1 MCFSCINVFICLTK
15 VPYLMVILISLTTSL
30 ITQLEIQTSLLCQ
43 GHITNNLREVLS
55 YSGTQIWNNLDIE
68 IRNCSNLNIF
78 KRMVKAN
85 L

>member
-1 MCFSCINVFICLTK
+1 MSDQSSLFNGYFNIINNFLNYPTRNSSNLALPR
-15 VPYLMVILISLTTSL
+15 PYNEQFNRSK
-30 ITQLEIQTSLLCQ
+30 
-43 GHITNNLREVLS
+43 S